1 MDNGFCCLTVPSLK
15 GLFSDTDLLLQSL
28 QATQDRQGERE
39 VWKVELGRNWN
50 GRIAIMPKNT
60 SVTLGKYFEEFIAQQ
75 IESGRY
81 ASASEIVRE
90 GLRVLEEREVKLNAL
105 RRALKEGEESG
116 FVEYSLDGLFSELD
130 KEGES

>member
-1 MDNGFCCLTVPSLK
+1 LNPEPG
-15 GLFSDTDLLLQSL
+15 TDQFRY
-28 QATQDRQGERE
+28 TIIYR
-39 VWKVELGRNWN
+39 
-50 GRIAIMPKNT
+50 RIAIMQKNT

-81 ASASEIVRE
+81 ASASEVVRE
-90 GLRVLEEREVKLNAL
+90 GLRFLEEREVKLNAL

-116 FVEYSLDGLFSELD
+116 FVEYSLDGLFKELD